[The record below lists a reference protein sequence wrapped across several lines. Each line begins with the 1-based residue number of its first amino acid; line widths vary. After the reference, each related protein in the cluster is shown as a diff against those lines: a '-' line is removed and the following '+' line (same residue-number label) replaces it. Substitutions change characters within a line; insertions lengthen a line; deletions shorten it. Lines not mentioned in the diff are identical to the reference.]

1 MEYKFKVG
9 DKVRIRK
16 FADMRAEF
24 GCDQEGTIRPGH
36 GNPMFRRSMAHLCGQ
51 VATITKLYSDNGED
65 KRVKLKF
72 DDPKG
77 DTFWYYA
84 EYMLE
89 PVAKGAVMIYQKNYK
104 TVVAQDKVTGQTGI
118 ALCCPTD
125 EFDFNVGARIAFGRL
140 MGDDITAALAMS
152 RPRNIQVGDRVVV
165 VNDGENYSS
174 YSDWIKEYVTD
185 NYLLFKFEYGGSC
198 KQGESY
204 VVKYLA
210 PHGCDKKILAYIQ
223 GDDEKCHLIGV
234 DGLKRQD

>member
-1 MEYKFKVG
+1 MGYKFKVG

-24 GCDQEGTIRPGH
+24 GSDEEGTIRPGH
-36 GNPMFRRSMAHLCGQ
+36 GNPVFRRTMAHLCGQ
-51 VATITKLYSDNGED
+51 VATITQLYSNTVED
-65 KRVKLKF
+65 KRVSLKF

-77 DTFWYYA
+77 DIYWHYA

-89 PVAKGAVMIYQKNYK
+89 PAAMGAVVIYQKDYK
-104 TVVAQDKVTGQTGI
+104 TVVAQNKVTGQTGI

-152 RPRNIQVGDRVVV
+152 RPKNIQVGDRVVV
-165 VNDGENYSS
+165 VNDGENYAAYAS
-174 YSDWIKEYVTD
+174 WIKKHVD
-185 NYLLFKFEYGGSC
+185 NDYLLFKFEYGGTC
-198 KQGESY
+198 KRGESY

-210 PHGCDKKILAYIQ
+210 PHDLGNKILAYIQ

-234 DGLKRQD
+234 DGLKRKD